1 MMDKTYNPKDFEK
14 RIYENW
20 LKQKYFAS
28 SPDDARPKYS
38 ILMPPPN
45 ITGHL
50 HVGHAMNHTLPDVY
64 ARYKRLNGFNVE
76 WLPGTDH
83 AAIATEAKVVAKL
96 AKQGRKKED
105 LTREE
110 FEAEMQAW
118 YKEYGGFIVEQLKS
132 LGIMADWDKLAF
144 TRDETR
150 NRAVTHAF
158 VEWWKKGYIYR
169 GERLTNWCPNCN
181 TSISDIEV
189 EYHSKQAKL
198 YYIKYFVV
206 EDDGMAILNGDNYL
220 TVATTR
226 PETLFGDLA
235 VAVNPNDDRY
245 KKFIGKQVVLPI
257 VNKKI
262 PVIADE
268 YVDISFGTGALKVT
282 PSHDINDYELGK
294 KHNLGFLQVINKDGS
309 LNELCGQFEGLK
321 GQEARE
327 KVADYL
333 DKTGLLVKAEDYLH
347 NVGCCERCKTPI
359 ESLITEQWFVSMQKI
374 AKETKKHIDNNEVN
388 IQPDFVKAKLYTWLN
403 DIQDWCISRQ
413 LWTGHRIPVY
423 YCHNCGHMYAAEQ
436 NTPCPKCKSS
446 DNHQDPD
453 VLDTWFSSGIWP
465 ISTLNWP
472 EHSKGFDTYYPFD
485 LVVTARDI
493 ITFWIA
499 RMLFM
504 CIDFE
509 GVVPFYNCITTGLV
523 VDDQGRKM
531 SKNLGN
537 GIEPQD
543 VIKEYGTDALRFAL
557 LYGTALETDSRF
569 GTTSLENARKFIN
582 KIWNASR
589 FVEMN
594 LNGKTIKDLNKRK
607 LQLADKWIL
616 TKLNEVILKVTKLT
630 DNYNAN
636 LALNE
641 IHDFAWLTFCDY
653 YIEFSKPNM
662 QSQDSD
668 VVNTTASVL
677 KYVLGA
683 ILKMLHPYIPFV
695 TEEIYTNI
703 FGESIMLAD
712 YPQANKEWN
721 FIKECEQM
729 DSIMELTHNIRE
741 IRTTYKVD
749 AKKVLNANILVRKT
763 KDNLQENITYLQTL
777 TQTKITEITTKPNN
791 PQDMLISTPYYL
803 VYLHGDEIVDITAE
817 KARLNAEITKVNS
830 DIQKLEGILS
840 NAGFVA
846 RAPGAVIEKYK
857 KELAEN
863 NDKLANLK
871 QSLSKLK

>member
-14 RIYENW
+14 RIYEDW
-20 LKQKYFAS
+20 LKNKYFAS
-28 SPDDARPKYS
+28 TPDDAKPKYS

-64 ARYKRLNGFNVE
+64 ARYKRLKGYNVE

-96 AKQGRKKED
+96 AKEGRKKED
-105 LTREE
+105 LTREQ

-118 YKEYGGFIVEQLKS
+118 YKEYGGFILDQLKS

-144 TRDETR
+144 TRDDVR

-181 TSISDIEV
+181 TSLSDIEV
-189 EYHSKQAKL
+189 VYQEKKAKI
-198 YYIKYFVV
+198 YYIKYQVV
-206 EDDGMAILNGDNYL
+206 NSKECLV
-220 TVATTR
+220 VATTR

-235 VAVNPNDDRY
+235 VAVNPTDERY
-245 KKFIGKQVVLPI
+245 KKFVGKQVVLPI
-257 VNKKI
+257 LNKVI

-282 PSHDINDYELGK
+282 PSHDINDYNLGK
-294 KHNLGFLQVINKDGS
+294 KHKLGFCQVINKDGS
-309 LNELCGQFEGLK
+309 LNELCGKFAGLK
-321 GQEARE
+321 GQDARE
-327 KVADYL
+327 KVAQYL
-333 DKTGLLVKAEDYLH
+333 DEIGLLLKAEDYTH
-347 NVGCCERCKTPI
+347 NVGCCERCHTPV
-359 ESLITEQWFVSMQKI
+359 ESLITEQWFVSMKKI
-374 AKETKKHIDNNEVN
+374 AATTKKHIDNNEVN

-423 YCHNCGHMYAAEQ
+423 YCHNCKEVYASEQ
-436 NTPCPKCKSS
+436 NTPCPKCGSC

-472 EHSKGFDTYYPFD
+472 EENKNLATYYPFD
-485 LVVTARDI
+485 LVITARDI

-504 CIDFE
+504 CIDFRGE
-509 GVVPFYNCITTGLV
+509 VPFYNCITTGLV
-523 VDDQGRKM
+523 VDEQGRKM

-543 VIKEYGTDALRFAL
+543 VIRDYGTDALRFAL

-569 GTTSLENARKFIN
+569 GATSLENARKFIN

-594 LNGKTIKDLNKRK
+594 LSGKTTKDIKDCN

-616 TKLNEVILKVTKLT
+616 KKLNDVIDKVTRLT
-630 DNYNAN
+630 DAYNAN

-662 QSQDSD
+662 QSKEQD

-695 TEEIYTNI
+695 TEEIYSNI
-703 FGESIMLAD
+703 FGSSIMLSK
-712 YPQANKEWN
+712 YPQVNKDWN
-721 FIKECEQM
+721 YTKECEQM
-729 DSIMELTHNIRE
+729 DSIMEITHKIRE
-741 IRTTYKVD
+741 IRTSYKVD
-749 AKKVLNANILVRKT
+749 AKKVLHANILVRKT
-763 KDNLQENITYLQTL
+763 RDNLKENVTYLETL
-777 TQTKITEITTKPNN
+777 TQTSIVETKVATNN

-803 VYLHGDEIVDITAE
+803 LYLNGNEIIDTQAE
-817 KARLNAEITKVNS
+817 RARLNVEIAKVKQ
-830 DIQKLEGILS
+830 DIQKLSGILS
-840 NAGFVA
+840 NEGFVA
-846 RAPGAVIEKYK
+846 RAPQAVIQKYN

-863 NDKLANLK
+863 KDKLENLN
-871 QSLSKLK
+871 QSLSKLN

>member
-14 RIYENW
+14 RIYEDW
-20 LKQKYFAS
+20 LNKKYFAS

-64 ARYKRLNGFNVE
+64 ARYKRLKGFNVE

-83 AAIATEAKVVAKL
+83 AAIATEAKVVSKL
-96 AKQGRKKED
+96 AKQGIKKED
-105 LTREE
+105 LTREQ

-118 YKEYGGFIVEQLKS
+118 YKEYGGFIIDQLKE

-150 NRAVTHAF
+150 NKAVAHAF
-158 VEWWKKGYIYR
+158 VEWWKRGYIYR

-181 TSISDIEV
+181 TSLSDIEV
-189 EYHSKQAKL
+189 VYQEKKAKL
-198 YYIKYFVV
+198 YYVKYQVV
-206 EDDGMAILNGDNYL
+206 NSDEYL

-235 VAVNPNDDRY
+235 VAVNPTDKRY
-245 KKFIGKQVVLPI
+245 KKFVGKQVVLPI
-257 VNKKI
+257 VNKHI

-268 YVDISFGTGALKVT
+268 YVDVSFGTGALKVT

-294 KHNLGFLQVINKDGS
+294 KHNLGFLQVINKDGT
-309 LNELCGQFEGLK
+309 LNELCGQFKGLK

-327 KVADYL
+327 KVAQYL
-333 DKTGLLVKAEDYLH
+333 DQIGLLLKAEDYTH

-359 ESLITEQWFVSMQKI
+359 ESLITEQWFVSMKKI
-374 AKETKKHIDNNEVN
+374 AAETKKHIDKNEVN

-423 YCHNCGHMYAAEQ
+423 YCDDCGEMYAAEQ
-436 NTPCPKCKSS
+436 NTPCPKCGSKN
-446 DNHQDPD
+446 NHQDPD

-472 EHSKGFDTYYPFD
+472 NEGKDIKTYYPFD

-504 CIDFE
+504 CIDFK
-509 GVVPFYNCITTGLV
+509 GTVPFYNCITTGLV

-594 LNGKTIKDLNKRK
+594 LSGKKIKDLKDCK

-616 TKLNEVILKVTKLT
+616 FKLNEVVNKVTRLT
-630 DNYNAN
+630 DGYNAN

-662 QSQDSD
+662 QSQDSEI
-668 VVNTTASVL
+668 VNTTASVL

-703 FGESIMLAD
+703 FGASIMQAT
-712 YPQANKEWN
+712 YPTINKAWN
-721 FIKECEQM
+721 FKQECEQM
-729 DSIMELTHNIRE
+729 DSIMELTRAIRE

-777 TQTKITEITTKPNN
+777 TQTKITEIKTDPNN

-803 VYLHGDEIVDITAE
+803 VYLHGDEIVDIKAE
-817 KARLNAEITKVNS
+817 KARLNAEIAKVTQDITKL
-830 DIQKLEGILS
+830 KGILS

-846 RAPGAVIEKYK
+846 RAPGAVIEKYN
-857 KELAEN
+857 KELADN